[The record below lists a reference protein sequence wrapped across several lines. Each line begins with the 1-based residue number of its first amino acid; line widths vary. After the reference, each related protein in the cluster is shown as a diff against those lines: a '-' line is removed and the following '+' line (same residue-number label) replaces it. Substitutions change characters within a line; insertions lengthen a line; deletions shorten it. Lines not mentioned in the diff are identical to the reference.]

1 MSSSDDDVPLA
12 GRKSNGVQSK
22 GHPHRSADT
31 IPRSLDKAMDAANK
45 PAKHA
50 APGISIRNGPVEDM
64 DIDQQPGSNS
74 KRKGR
79 ASMSNGVSYKDASD
93 DSEEDKPL
101 SKRRRMSKGNARDAS
116 SSDSD
121 EVPLVTKNARG
132 KAVAA
137 GKKPP
142 NIKQTSIGE
151 SEDSEVPLQE
161 KLAKEKAV
169 IEQRAAKEAKAI
181 RKDEAKVPAKKRSKK
196 PDSDDDDDEPLVKK
210 KSLKAQANGVSKVT
224 PKQAKVTK
232 ALKKEDS
239 DDDDKP
245 LTKSSSARK
254 PKDTKA
260 TQPKVKTEVK
270 GKSLKKED
278 TEQDQEVEDEEEE
291 YRWWEDPTKGDGTTK
306 WTTLEHA
313 GVVFPPPYEPLP
325 RNVKLLYDGKPVTLA
340 PEAEEVATFFGSML
354 NSTHNVEN
362 PTFQKNFFADFQ
374 EILKKTGGAKDRD
387 GSKVEIKEFVKCD
400 FKPIFEYFDAQRA
413 EKKALPAAEKK
424 KLKAEKDAVEAPFM
438 YCMWDGRK
446 QKVGN
451 FRVEPPGLFRGRGE
465 HPKTG
470 RVKARVKPEQ
480 ITINIGKEA
489 KVPAAPEGHRWK
501 EVKHDQEGTWL
512 AMWQENIN
520 NAYKYVMLAANSDV
534 KGQSDYKKFEKA
546 RELKKHIDRIRE
558 DYTLELKDEV
568 MANRQ
573 RATAVYLIDKFALRA
588 GNEKGDEEAD
598 TVGCC
603 SLKFEHVTL
612 KPPNTVIFDFLG
624 KDSIRF
630 YDEVEVDMQVFKNL
644 KIFKKAPKADG
655 DEIFDRLTTGSL
667 NKHLSNY
674 MPGLTAKVFRT
685 YNASYTMSTL
695 LRDMKSEGSMA
706 EKIKDY
712 NDANRKVAIICNHK
726 RTVTAGHG
734 AQMEKLGDRIKG
746 LKYQKWRV
754 KQMMLELEPK
764 LKKKDKRGSQFYEL
778 DEDLDQEW
786 IKEHQTYLVEEQRQ
800 KIEKKFAKDNEK
812 RKAEGEKEMKHKELE
827 ERLEV
832 ADELAQKF
840 KRENKSGKVAAEGRG
855 PTVEKL
861 EQQLDKLDQR
871 ISNMSF
877 QAEDKENN
885 KEVALGTSKIN
896 YIDPRLTVVFSK
908 KFNVP
913 IEKFF
918 SKTLREKFDW
928 AVKSVDEDWEF

>member
-1 MSSSDDDVPLA
+1 MSSSDDDAPLA
-12 GRKSNGVQSK
+12 GKKSNGVNQNGTTHKSK
-22 GHPHRSADT
+22 AT
-31 IPRSLDKAMDAANK
+31 IPKSLDKAMDATAK
-45 PAKHA
+45 PARHA
-50 APGISIRNGPVEDM
+50 APGISIRNGPMEEM
-64 DIDQQPGSNS
+64 DLDDKHETNG
-74 KRKGR
+74 KRKAR
-79 ASMSNGVSYKDASD
+79 ASMTNGVSYKDASD
-93 DSEEDKPL
+93 DEDDEEPL
-101 SKRRRMSKGNARDAS
+101 SKRRRVSKGKAKVDSA
-116 SSDSD
+116 SDSD
-121 EVPLVTKNARG
+121 DAPLKSKTAKGKSTAR
-132 KAVAA
+132 A
-137 GKKPP
+137 KKPP
-142 NIKQTSIGE
+142 KIQATSIGE
-151 SEDSEVPLQE
+151 SEESDVPLQE
-161 KLAKEKAV
+161 KLAKEKAA
-169 IEQRAAKEAKAI
+169 IEQRAAKEAKAM
-181 RKDEAKVPAKKRSKK
+181 RKAGAESPAKKRNKQDES
-196 PDSDDDDDEPLVKK
+196 DDDDEPLAKK
-210 KSLKAQANGVSKVT
+210 KMKKPQANGTSKST
-224 PKQAKVTK
+224 SKEGKVTK
-232 ALKKEDS
+232 KVKKEDS
-239 DDDDKP
+239 EDDKRMRKTPASQKKKTDGKAP
-245 LTKSSSARK
+245 LST
-254 PKDTKA
+254 
-260 TQPKVKTEVK
+260 VKKESK
-270 GKSLKKED
+270 GKSVKKEE
-278 TEQDQEVEDEEEE
+278 TEQDLEAEDEEEE

-325 RNVKLLYDGKPVTLA
+325 KNVKLFYDGKPVDLA
-340 PEAEEVATFFGSML
+340 PDAEEVATFFGSML

-362 PTFQKNFFADFQ
+362 PTFQKNFFADFR
-374 EILKKTGGAKDRD
+374 EILKKTGGAKDKS
-387 GSKVEIKEFVKCD
+387 GSKVDVKEFAKCD

-424 KLKAEKDAVEAPFM
+424 KVKADKDAAEAPYM

-470 RVKARVKPEQ
+470 RVKKRVDPEQ
-480 ITINIGKEA
+480 ITINIGKQA
-489 KVPAAPEGHRWK
+489 RVPPAPEGHKWK
-501 EVKHDQEGTWL
+501 EIKHDQEGTWL

-520 NAYKYVMLAANSDV
+520 GAYKYVMLAANSDV

-558 DYTLELKDEV
+558 DYTKELKDEV

-573 RATAVYLIDKFALRA
+573 RATAVYLIDRFALRA
-588 GNEKGDEEAD
+588 GNEKGEDEAD

-612 KPPNTVIFDFLG
+612 KPPNKVIFDFLG

-630 YDEVEVDMQVFKNL
+630 YDEVEVDTQVFKNL
-644 KIFKKAPKADG
+644 KIFKKAPKGEG
-655 DEIFDRLTTGSL
+655 DEIFDRLNTSSL

-674 MPGLTAKVFRT
+674 MAGLTAKVFRT

-695 LRDMKSEGSMA
+695 LRDMKSTGSIP

-712 NDANRKVAIICNHK
+712 NDANRKVAILCNHK

-754 KQMMLELEPK
+754 KQMMLDLDPK
-764 LKKKDKRGSQFYEL
+764 LRKKDKRGSEFYDL
-778 DEDLDQEW
+778 DEELDQEW
-786 IKEHQTYLVEEQRQ
+786 IKEHQNFLVEEQRQ

-812 RKAEGEKEMKHKELE
+812 RKAEGESELKHKELE

-832 ADELAQKF
+832 TDELAQKF
-840 KRENKSGKVAAEGRG
+840 KKENRTGKVEAEGKG
-855 PTVEKL
+855 PSVEKL
-861 EQQLDKLDQR
+861 ESQLEKLDQR
-871 ISNMSF
+871 IQTMSY

-928 AVKSVDEDWEF
+928 AVKSVDENWEF

>member
-12 GRKSNGVQSK
+12 GRKSNRVQSN

-64 DIDQQPGSNS
+64 DIDQQPGPNS

-101 SKRRRMSKGNARDAS
+101 SKRRRMSKGNTRDAS

-142 NIKQTSIGE
+142 NIKETSIGE

-169 IEQRAAKEAKAI
+169 IERRAAKEAKAI
-181 RKDEAKVPAKKRSKK
+181 RKDEAKAPAKKRSKK

-210 KSLKAQANGVSKVT
+210 KSLKAQTNGVSKAT
-224 PKQAKVTK
+224 PKQVKVTK
-232 ALKKEDS
+232 AVKKEDS

-260 TQPKVKTEVK
+260 TQSRVKTEVK

-313 GVVFPPPYEPLP
+313 GVVFPPPYEALP

-374 EILKKTGGAKDRD
+374 EILKKTGGARDKD
-387 GSKVEIKEFVKCD
+387 GSKVEIKEIMKCD

-424 KLKAEKDAVEAPFM
+424 KLKADKDAVEAPFM

-501 EVKHDQEGTWL
+501 DVKHDQEGTWL

-644 KIFKKAPKADG
+644 KIFKKAPKGDG

-754 KQMMLELEPK
+754 KQMMLGLEPK
-764 LKKKDKRGSQFYEL
+764 LKKKDKRGPEFYEL

-840 KRENKSGKVAAEGRG
+840 KMENKSGKVTAEGRG
-855 PTVEKL
+855 PTIEKL
-861 EQQLDKLDQR
+861 ELQLEKLDQR